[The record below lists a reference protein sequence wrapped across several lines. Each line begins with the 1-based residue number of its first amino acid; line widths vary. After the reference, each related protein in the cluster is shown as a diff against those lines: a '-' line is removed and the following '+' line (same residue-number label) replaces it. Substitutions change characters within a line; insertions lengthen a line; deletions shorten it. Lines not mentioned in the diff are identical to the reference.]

1 MVAKIIDDRKDKYK
15 ISIDDLN
22 AGDYFILDDSLY
34 IKTNLSNLDEVYEK
48 FKVGFDKVYNYYAID
63 TITGENRPIISHT
76 MVIEVRV
83 DLHIVE

>member
-1 MVAKIIDDRKDKYK
+1 MAAKVIDDRENKNK
-15 ISIDDLN
+15 ISIDDLKS
-22 AGDYFILDDSLY
+22 GDYFILDNSLY
-34 IKTNLSNLDEVYEK
+34 IKTDLSNVDKIYER

-63 TITGENRPIISHT
+63 TITGENRPIMSHT